1 MHRWL
6 RGIVTCALATAV
18 GAVSA
23 GRLAAQG
30 VTGSAVG
37 GTITTEGA
45 APVEGA
51 SVTLRNG
58 ATGTLYTT
66 TSRSD
71 GGYLIDNADAAN
83 NYSLTVRAIGYEPV
97 TKNGLRLVLGQR
109 LTSDFTLKKSAV
121 QLQAVEVTAA
131 PSILDDAS
139 RTGPSTIVS
148 GNEIQRLPLQT
159 RNFSDLIQTSPQA
172 TPQGSGV
179 SIAGQNNRFNNIQI
193 DGGVNNDLFGLAA
206 SGTPGGQANSLPI
219 SVEAIQ
225 EFQIQVAP
233 FDVRQGG
240 FTGGLVNA
248 ITRSGTNQYQ
258 GSAFGYYRGKG
269 IAGFRDDP
277 TFGTFNVYQYGGTF
291 SGPIV
296 KDKAHFFLAG
306 DLQTSN
312 SPFSSQSQLTGND
325 AADISKSGITL
336 AQAQQFH
343 DILVN
348 QYGMADP
355 GLGTAPTIGNPDKNL
370 FGKLDFQ
377 LSPNNRVE
385 VSHNWVKASQD
396 QLTRSPTGA
405 IFPNRLRDGY
415 QLSNSGW
422 GQANNT
428 NTTRIK
434 WTSSFGRD
442 MSNEFLAGG
451 QWVRDKR
458 DIANQTPLILVDVGK
473 VGANDA
479 WLAGGADLFSQGN
492 LLNQNIYSVADN
504 LSFNLSNQHRITVG
518 TSDEFFKFHNVFTA
532 ASYGAWAFASLDSLQ
547 NGLAEGFTR
556 SLPGSPLR
564 PEGAVA
570 DFAVQQYGLFAQDQW
585 NVSRRITLT
594 GGVRVDVPYMDK
606 PAQNPALLNDP
617 NLPINTS
624 DFPSGNAL
632 WSPRLGFNVDADGRG
647 TTILRGGVGVFTGR
661 PPYVWISNAF
671 VGTGLESVTL
681 NCLTPATV
689 PTFPGTALADQ
700 PTACAGGAGASP
712 ARPAPVFFDP
722 NFKFPQT
729 LRVATGIDR
738 KLPYGIIGTFDF
750 LYTKT
755 LNSLYIQDNN
765 LVQQAAQTAEGRFV
779 YGTFNPNTGAA
790 TPQRLSGAMT
800 TALFHR
806 NASRDRS
813 YSLTGQLTKTFG
825 RGLSFNAG
833 YSYSNAKDLISLT
846 SSIAFSNYQF
856 ATVDGSLFDRNLT
869 TSAFNTPHKITISG
883 TATIPWVKTDL
894 SLIYQ
899 GLSGSPYTWTAGGDA
914 NADGISGNDATFV
927 PADASQIT
935 LAPGSSFAAVD
946 AFINSQSC
954 LAASRGKLLERNSC
968 RNPWQNLLNAR
979 LTKLVPTIGTQ
990 GLELSVDLFNVL
1002 NFIDHNWGLTKQV
1015 SPFEEGPAFLR
1026 TAGFDV
1032 ANNRPVYRFTPP
1044 TTVLTTVTGATLSR
1058 WRMQFGARYRF

>member
-1 MHRWL
+1 MAS
-6 RGIVTCALATAV
+6 CALASAL
-18 GAVSA
+18 GLVSA

-37 GTITTEGA
+37 GTITTEGTT
-45 APVEGA
+45 PVEGA
-51 SVTLRNG
+51 NVTLRNP
-58 ATGTLYTT
+58 ATGTVYTA

-71 GGYLIDNADAAN
+71 GSYLIDNAEAGAG
-83 NYSLTVRAIGYEPV
+83 YSLSVRAIGYEPMS
-97 TKNGLRLVLGQR
+97 KENLRLVLGQR

-121 QLQAVEVTAA
+121 QLQAVTVTAT

-139 RTGPSTIVS
+139 RTGASTIVS
-148 GNEIQRLPLQT
+148 ANEIQRLPLQT
-159 RNFSDLIQTSPQA
+159 RNFTDLIQTAPQA

-206 SGTPGGQANSLPI
+206 NGTPGGQANSLPI

-248 ITRSGTNQYQ
+248 VTKSGTNDLR
-258 GSAFGYYRGKG
+258 GSGFFYYRGKG
-269 IAGFRDDP
+269 IAGYRNDP
-277 TFGTFNVYQYGGTF
+277 TFGSFNVYQYGGTL

-306 DLQTSN
+306 DLQTNN
-312 SPFSSQSQLTGND
+312 SPFFGQFQLSGND
-325 AADISKSGITL
+325 AADIAKSGATL

-348 QYGMADP
+348 KYGMADP
-355 GLGTAPTIGNPDKNL
+355 GLGTAPTLGNPDKNL

-385 VSHNWVKASQD
+385 VSHNWVKASLD

-422 GQANNT
+422 GQANTT
-428 NTTRIK
+428 NTTRVK
-434 WTSSFGRD
+434 WTSAFAHD

-451 QWVRDKR
+451 QWIRDHR

-479 WLAGGADLFSQGN
+479 WLAAGADLFSQGN

-504 LSFNLSNQHRITVG
+504 LSFNLTNQHRITIG
-518 TSDEFFKFHNVFTA
+518 TSDEFFKFHNVFTS

-556 SLPGSPLR
+556 SLPGPLR

-585 NVSRRITLT
+585 TLNRRITLT
-594 GGVRVDVPYMDK
+594 GGIRVDVPNMDS
-606 PAQNPALLNDP
+606 PPQNPALLADP

-624 DFPSGNAL
+624 QFPSGNAL
-632 WSPRLGFNVDADGRG
+632 WSPRFGFNVDADGRG
-647 TTILRGGVGVFTGR
+647 TTIFRGGVGVFAGR

-689 PTFPGTALADQ
+689 PAFPGVNLADQ
-700 PTACAGGAGASP
+700 PTSCAGGAGAAP
-712 ARPAPVFFDP
+712 ARPAPVYFDP

-738 KLPYGIIGTFDF
+738 QLPYGIIGTFDF

-755 LNSLYIQDNN
+755 MNSLYIQDNN
-765 LVQQAAQTAEGRFV
+765 LVQNPTPTAEGRFV
-779 YGTFNPNTGAA
+779 YGTFNAVTGAA

-800 TALFHR
+800 NALFHR

-813 YSLTGQLTKTFG
+813 YSLTAQLTKNFG

-833 YSYSNAKDLISLT
+833 YSYSNTKDLISLT

-856 ATVDGSLFDRNLT
+856 ATVDGSIFDRNLA
-869 TSAFNTPHKITISG
+869 TSAFDTPHKITISG
-883 TATIPWVKTDL
+883 TATLPYIRTDL

-899 GLSGSPYTWTAGGDA
+899 GLSGSPYTWTVGGDA

-935 LAPGSSFAAVD
+935 LAPGSTFTAVD
-946 AFINSQSC
+946 AFINSQPC
-954 LAASRGKLLERNSC
+954 LAASRGKILERNSC

-979 LTKLVPTIGTQ
+979 LTKIVPTIGAQ
-990 GLELSVDLFNVL
+990 GLELSVDLVNVL
-1002 NFIDHNWGLTKQV
+1002 NFIDRNWGLVKQV
-1015 SPFEEGPAFLR
+1015 SAFEEGPAFLR

-1032 ANNRPVYRFTPP
+1032 VNNRPVYRFSPP
-1044 TTVLTTVTGATLSR
+1044 TTILTTVYGATQSR
-1058 WRMQFGARYRF
+1058 WRMQFGAKYRF